1 MLKAFKYRISPTV
14 KQAELINKHIG
25 CARFVYNNALAF
37 KQSEY
42 AKDKTNHSW
51 VSLVKRLPDLKKEND
66 WLKEVNS
73 QSLQQSIVN
82 MNTAFENFFKGR
94 ADFPKF
100 KKKGNGGQSFNIPQ
114 SIKVDNDKLIIP
126 KFKKGIGIVLHRPF
140 KGEIRQATI
149 SRTPTG
155 KYFVSILC
163 ETGEAEKQPTLV
175 NEGTTVGLDL
185 GIKSFLVASNGK
197 EYNNPKYLR
206 KSISRL
212 KYQQRQFSKHK
223 SKKRK
228 HRVAILH
235 EKVANQRKDFLH
247 KVSTELIRE
256 NQSIALEDLNISG
269 MLKNHCLAGS
279 ISDVSWGTFVT
290 MLEYKAKWNG
300 INILRIGRFEQSSKT
315 CNHCGYI
322 NKELTLKDREWTC
335 PDCGIVLDRDF
346 NASINIKNFALNKL
360 CTEHTLKNHGTL
372 PSLEGAL
379 THEAHPIAF
388 GVGG

>member
-1 MLKAFKYRISPTV
+1 MLKAFRYRLSPTAS
-14 KQAELINKHIG
+14 QAELINKHIG

-42 AKDKTNHSW
+42 AKDKTNHSCFA
-51 VSLVKRLPDLKKEND
+51 LHKRLTNLKNEYE

-73 QSLQQSIVN
+73 QSLQQSITN
-82 MNTAFENFFKGR
+82 LDKAYTAFFK
-94 ADFPKF
+94 AQNNFPKF
-100 KKKGNGGQSFNIPQ
+100 KKKGKGKQSFNIPQ
-114 SIKVDNDKLIIP
+114 SINIDNDKLIIP
-126 KFKKGIGIVLHRPF
+126 KFKKGINVVLHRPF

-163 ETGEAEKQPTLV
+163 ETGEVEKQLNPV
-175 NEGTTVGLDL
+175 NEETTVGLDL
-185 GIKSFLVASNGK
+185 GIKSFLVSSNGK
-197 EYNNPKYLR
+197 EYDNPKYLR
-206 KSISRL
+206 KSIERL
-212 KYQQRQFSKHK
+212 KYQQRQFSKNK
-223 SKKRK
+223 SNKRK
-228 HRVAILH
+228 HRLAILH

-247 KVSTELIRE
+247 KISTELIRE
-256 NQSIALEDLNISG
+256 NQSIALEDLNIKG

-279 ISDVSWGTFVT
+279 ISDVSWGTFVP

-300 INILRIGRFEQSSKT
+300 VNILRIGRFEPSSKT
-315 CNHCGYI
+315 CSKCGYI

-335 PDCGIVLDRDF
+335 PKCDSVLDRDI

-360 CTEHTLKNHGTL
+360 CTEHTLKNHGML

-379 THEAHPIAF
+379 THEAHPIAS
-388 GVGG
+388 GMGG

>member
-1 MLKAFKYRISPTV
+1 MLKAFRYRLSPTAS
-14 KQAELINKHIG
+14 QAELINKHIG

-51 VSLVKRLPDLKKEND
+51 VSLVKRLPDLKKENE

-100 KKKGNGGQSFNIPQ
+100 KKKGKGKQSFNIPQ
-114 SIKVDNDKLIIP
+114 SINIDDDKLIIP
-126 KFKKGIGIVLHRPF
+126 KFKKGIDIVLHRPF

-163 ETGEAEKQPTLV
+163 ETGEVEKKTNSV
-175 NEGTTVGLDL
+175 SEETTVGLDL
-185 GIKSFLVASNGK
+185 GIKSFLVSSNGK
-197 EYNNPKYLR
+197 EYDNPKYFR
-206 KSISRL
+206 KSIEHL

-223 SKKRK
+223 SNKRK
-228 HRVAILH
+228 HRLAILH

-247 KVSTELIRE
+247 KVSTELIRD

-269 MLKNHCLAGS
+269 MLKNHCLSGS

-290 MLEYKAKWNG
+290 MLEYKARWNG
-300 INILRIGRFEQSSKT
+300 VNILRIGRFEPSSKT

-322 NKELTLKDREWTC
+322 NKELTLKDREWSC
-335 PDCGIVLDRDF
+335 PECGSVLDRDI

>member
-1 MLKAFKYRISPTV
+1 MLKAFKYRLNPTAS
-14 KQAELINKHIG
+14 QAELINKHIG

-51 VSLVKRLPDLKKEND
+51 YNLVKRLPDLKKENE

-100 KKKGNGGQSFNIPQ
+100 KKKGKGKQSFNIPQ
-114 SIKVDNDKLIIP
+114 SIKLDNGKLMIP
-126 KFKKGIGIVLHRPF
+126 KFKVGIKIVLHRPI
-140 KGEIRQATI
+140 KGEIKQATI

-163 ETGEAEKQPTLV
+163 ETGESEKQLNPV
-175 NEGTTVGLDL
+175 NEDTTVGLDL

-197 EYNNPKYLR
+197 EYDNPKYLR
-206 KSISRL
+206 KAQDKL
-212 KYQQRQFSKHK
+212 KYNQRQYSKHK
-223 SKKRK
+223 GMRRK
-228 HRVAILH
+228 HKVALLH
-235 EKVANQRKDFLH
+235 EKVSNQRKDFLH
-247 KVSTELIRE
+247 KASTELIRD

-269 MLKNHCLAGS
+269 MLKNHRLAGS
-279 ISDVSWGTFVT
+279 ISDVSWGMFVT

-300 INILRIGRFEQSSKT
+300 VNILRIGRFEPSSKT
-315 CNHCGYI
+315 CSECGYI
-322 NKELTLKDREWTC
+322 NKELTLKDREWSC
-335 PDCGIVLDRDF
+335 PECGSVLDRDR
-346 NASINIKNFALNKL
+346 NASTNIKNFALNKL
-360 CTEHTLKNHGTL
+360 CMEHTLKNHGML

-379 THEAHPIAF
+379 THEAHPIGSAV
-388 GVGG
+388 VG